1 MKTKIVFLFLFFI
14 QISCQKQ
21 NKTSINEKEAQLN
34 MSKSE
39 MDKLMS
45 CSYIITLKTGEDK
58 DLIQAIMNKFNF
70 TQKEKVQ
77 SKIYSDMFEKCVNSI
92 KNDIVLKIFKNLHL
106 IEKPE
111 FTEEIR
117 NIVDIDYTKYNSET
131 DFNLSNSQQIL
142 IHKFK
147 KVKELFQKNVDN
159 PDEINNDYEDTENN
173 NNQVYDIMNIPYY
186 IKIIIFIIVFG
197 FLFLGIFYYLKKLT
211 AKPDKKKKKKIH

>member
-1 MKTKIVFLFLFFI
+1 
-14 QISCQKQ
+14 
-21 NKTSINEKEAQLN
+21 
-34 MSKSE
+34 
-39 MDKLMS
+39 
-45 CSYIITLKTGEDK
+45 
-58 DLIQAIMNKFNF
+58 
-70 TQKEKVQ
+70 
-77 SKIYSDMFEKCVNSI
+77 MFEKCVNSI
-92 KNDIVLKIFKNLHL
+92 KNDIVIKIFKNLHL

-159 PDEINNDYEDTENN
+159 PEEINNDDEDTENN